1 MTSYP
6 SISVKRSCSWLR
18 HDHRLSWVRV
28 RKVRASPAT
37 VVSKQCCDI
46 DYNNLRFVLESMDHK
61 FWGMWRNISRN
72 TFSTFSVDPTVSSSR
87 RNTISFFGDRTL
99 MEYLVKIRQLILRIV
114 IAVLIPL
121 RVSSSGDVYFVNIK
135 NVGIAVKNLKSA
147 YKYKNYKILAKK
159 IPSNDSVKGNYK
171 SVSVSRNNI
180 QCFNGIVLQ
189 QCKWKTPVARTIL
202 LKTTER

>member
-1 MTSYP
+1 MHFIVDPATFRCN
-6 SISVKRSCSWLR
+6 SVSMESHPRWPLILAF
-18 HDHRLSWVRV
+18 RLSAVARGF
-28 RKVRASPAT
+28 AT
-37 VVSKQCCDI
+37 IIVFRGCEFVKSAHLQPLSCVSKQCCDI

-135 NVGIAVKNLKSA
+135 MSE
-147 YKYKNYKILAKK
+147 
-159 IPSNDSVKGNYK
+159 
-171 SVSVSRNNI
+171 
-180 QCFNGIVLQ
+180 LQ
-189 QCKWKTPVARTIL
+189 
-202 LKTTER
+202 